1 MKNEYSNIESFYFK
15 KTRFRSF
22 SKALG
27 PVGMARFLQQFETG
41 MGDYTKERA
50 QWLKGI
56 NVETIIE
63 EIKGKRKAK

>member
-1 MKNEYSNIESFYFK
+1 LEAL
-15 KTRFRSF
+15 T
-22 SKALG
+22 KALG

-50 QWLKGI
+50 HWLKGI

-63 EIKGKRKAK
+63 EIQGKRKAK

>member
-1 MKNEYSNIESFYFK
+1 MSTQTLSPSILRKLGLEAL
-15 KTRFRSF
+15 T
-22 SKALG
+22 KALG

-41 MGDYTKERA
+41 MGDYTKERS

-63 EIKGKRKAK
+63 DIKGKRKAK

>member
-1 MKNEYSNIESFYFK
+1 MSTQTLNPSILRKLGLEAL
-15 KTRFRSF
+15 T
-22 SKALG
+22 KALG